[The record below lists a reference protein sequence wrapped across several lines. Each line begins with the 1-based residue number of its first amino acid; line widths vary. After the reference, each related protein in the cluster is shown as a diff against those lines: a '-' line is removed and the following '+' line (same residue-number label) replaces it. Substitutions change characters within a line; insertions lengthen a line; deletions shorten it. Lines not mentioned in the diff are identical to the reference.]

1 MRVVLT
7 QLIIIYCDSILVQNP
22 IAPSL
27 NMKIIILTPMEIEQE
42 KVQDAL
48 SRIPDLKHN
57 YEVVVSGIGRESLAK
72 AMMQLPLYDVC
83 ILMGFAA
90 IIGKQNNLPA
100 YLGFGKPIEITNS
113 SLYGYEGGLFEN
125 GAPIFSEPKTKLHS
139 LASLT
144 SDKFVR
150 TTDLAAQTIINMEDY
165 TFMFLKNPQ
174 DFIIRIISDFL
185 PHESEIDFFEE
196 VKAIDFFEAMQL
208 VDFTL

>member
-1 MRVVLT
+1 
-7 QLIIIYCDSILVQNP
+7 
-22 IAPSL
+22 
-27 NMKIIILTPMEIEQE
+27 MKIIILTPMEIEQE
-42 KVQDAL
+42 KVHHAL

-57 YEVVVSGIGRESLAK
+57 YNVVVSGIGRESIAK
-72 AMMQLPLYDVC
+72 AFMHLPNHDVC

-90 IIGKQNNLPA
+90 IVGKQNNLPS

-125 GAPIFSEPKTKLHS
+125 GAPIFSEAKTKHSS

-150 TTDLAAQTIINMEDY
+150 TTDLAEQTIINMEDY
-165 TFMFLKNPQ
+165 TFMFLKKPQ
-174 DFIIRIISDFL
+174 DFIVRIISDFL
-185 PHESEIDFFEE
+185 PHEKEIDFFEE

-208 VDFTL
+208 VDFHL

>member
-1 MRVVLT
+1 MHVVLT
-7 QLIIIYCDSILVQNP
+7 QLIIIYCDNILVQNP
-22 IAPSL
+22 IAFYL

-57 YEVVVSGIGRESLAK
+57 YEVVVSGIGRESAAK
-72 AMMQLPLYDVC
+72 ALMQLPLHDVC

-125 GAPIFSEPKTKLHS
+125 GAPIFSEPKTKLPS